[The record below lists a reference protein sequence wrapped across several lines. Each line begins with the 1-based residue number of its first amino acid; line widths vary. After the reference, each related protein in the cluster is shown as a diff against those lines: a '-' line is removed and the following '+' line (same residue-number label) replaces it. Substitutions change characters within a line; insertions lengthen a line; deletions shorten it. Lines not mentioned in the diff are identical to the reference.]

1 MGASENSLENLR
13 SILEDLLSDEFGEK
27 LSAGPINGFID
38 INELYQM
45 FMDSYDVVSVDTTA
59 CRQVVSE
66 VALQSL
72 EVVRRSLWSLV
83 LLSDLGASD
92 REIVASSAWDATRA
106 CARKASDLLPRM
118 SC

>member
-1 MGASENSLENLR
+1 LA
-13 SILEDLLSDEFGEK
+13 SDEFGRD
-27 LSAGPINGFID
+27 LSSGPINGFID
-38 INELYQM
+38 IDELYQM
-45 FMDSYDVVSVDTTA
+45 FMDSYDVVSDDSA
-59 CRQVVSE
+59 GCHQLISE

-92 REIVASSAWDATRA
+92 REVVSSSKWDATRA
-106 CARKASDLLPRM
+106 CARKACDLLRM